1 MESLNIKSRAVL
13 FTCTFY
19 SDISDLR
26 FHQCINTVRQCQH
39 LPIVIVDGSPFE
51 VHKELI
57 NTGAIVF
64 RETGRFGSGKGG
76 ALREAAYIAASLP
89 GVNSSTWLCW
99 QEAEKTDMIRC
110 WQDFLFSETVKDM
123 DDIITPNRDDGSF
136 KKSYPI
142 EQYHSESY
150 GNYYLNSVM
159 RSALKE
165 KLDCNVR
172 NIDWHFGPF
181 AFRQRVTNLWTSY
194 KGNSYDAQLV
204 PIVHGIRK
212 GYRVNT
218 DITVPFL
225 LDEKMKEQE
234 EGNIEFIE
242 KRLNQLNV
250 LDPRVK
256 MAWNEEFYCD

>member
-1 MESLNIKSRAVL
+1 
-13 FTCTFY
+13 
-19 SDISDLR
+19 
-26 FHQCINTVRQCQH
+26 
-39 LPIVIVDGSPFE
+39 
-51 VHKELI
+51 
-57 NTGAIVF
+57 
-64 RETGRFGSGKGG
+64 
-76 ALREAAYIAASLP
+76 
-89 GVNSSTWLCW
+89 
-99 QEAEKTDMIRC
+99 MI
-110 WQDFLFSETVKDM
+110 
-123 DDIITPNRDDGSF
+123 
-136 KKSYPI
+136 
-142 EQYHSESY
+142 
-150 GNYYLNSVM
+150 

-218 DITVPFL
+218 DITVTFL